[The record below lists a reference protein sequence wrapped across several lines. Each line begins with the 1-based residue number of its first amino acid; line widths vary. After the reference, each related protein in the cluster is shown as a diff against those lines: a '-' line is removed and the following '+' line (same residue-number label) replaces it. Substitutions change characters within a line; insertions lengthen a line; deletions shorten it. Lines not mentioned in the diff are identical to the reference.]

1 MNVRAEASSEQ
12 EKQQILNRYR
22 GLLRASQ
29 HSNTRE
35 DRRMIRRAFNTAV
48 EAHQGTRRRSG
59 EPYIFHPIAVARIV
73 AEEMRLGTTSIVAA
87 LLHDT
92 VEDTNLNLDRIE
104 REFGKRV
111 ATIIDGLTKIPGS
124 FDQNQSP
131 QAENFR
137 KMLLSLS
144 EDVRVILIKLADR
157 LHNMRTL
164 DSMKRQTQLK
174 IASETEFL
182 YAPLAHRLGLY
193 SIKTELEDLAL
204 KFKEPEA
211 YEEIRQ
217 KLKKG
222 KEVRSRFINRFMR
235 PIREDLEREGYDFK
249 VKWRTK
255 SIHSIFQKIHNKGVP
270 FEEIY
275 DLFAVRII
283 LNSPP
288 RKEKAD
294 CWKIYS
300 IVTDHYK
307 PNPDRLRDWIS
318 TPKSNGYESLHTT
331 VMSPTGKW
339 VEVQIRSERMDEVA
353 EMGYA
358 AHWRYK
364 EQEKTAEGNL
374 DRWLTRVREL
384 LEDPESN
391 ALEFLDDLKLNL
403 FSDEIFVFTPKG
415 DLKTL
420 PVGATALDL
429 AFEIHSQVGER
440 CTGAKVNHKLVPLDH
455 QLQSG
460 DQAEVLTSKNQ
471 KPKED
476 WLKFVVTAKARSK
489 IKSALNRE
497 KREAG
502 LEGKERLQRKLEHM
516 KVPFDDENLRVILRY
531 FEVPNEKEL
540 YYRIAKG
547 ALDLSHLKELEVKG
561 KRFSIPEK
569 KESQE
574 KAPLKP
580 RTKVRPDP
588 KDTLIIGEELKNT
601 EYKLAPCCRPI
612 PGDDVFG
619 YITSNDGVKIH
630 RTNCP
635 NAMELMSRHA
645 QRVIKA
651 RWASQEQLEFTAG
664 IRITGID
671 GLGMVNQITDI
682 ISDQNHINMNKISF
696 QSNAG
701 VFEGLLQ
708 VMVHDTLHLDKLIQK
723 IQSIDGVDQVERVD
737 ESKTEQDA

>member
-1 MNVRAEASSEQ
+1 MEVQEGNEQ
-12 EKQQILNRYR
+12 EKRQILNRYR

-29 HSNTRE
+29 QSNSTE
-35 DRRMIRRAFNTAV
+35 DRRRIRKAFNTAL
-48 EAHQGTRRRSG
+48 EAHSNMRRRSG

-73 AEEMRLGTTSIVAA
+73 AEELKLGTTAIVAA

-92 VEDTNLNLDRIE
+92 VEDTSISLEYIE
-104 REFGKRV
+104 EEFGPKV
-111 ATIIDGLTKIPGS
+111 ATIIDGLTKIPGG
-124 FDQNQSP
+124 FDQHQSP

-164 DSMKRQTQLK
+164 DSMKREKQLK

-182 YAPLAHRLGLY
+182 YAPLSHRLGLY

-204 KFKEPEA
+204 KFKEPEE
-211 YEEIRQ
+211 YERILQ

-222 KEVRSRFINRFMR
+222 KEVRARFINRFMR
-235 PIREDLEREGYDFK
+235 PIKEDLRQEGYDFEI
-249 VKWRTK
+249 KWRTK
-255 SIHSIFQKIHNKGVP
+255 SIHSIFEKIRNKGVP

-275 DLFAVRII
+275 DLFAIRII
-283 LNSPP
+283 LKSPP
-288 RKEKAD
+288 ETEKAD
-294 CWKIYS
+294 CWKVYS

-318 TPKSNGYESLHTT
+318 TPKANGYESLHTT

-364 EQEKTAEGNL
+364 EEEKTSEGNL

-415 DLKTL
+415 ELKTL

-429 AFEIHSQVGER
+429 AFDIHTQIGEQ
-440 CTGAKVNHKLVPLDH
+440 CTGAKVDQKLVPLDH
-455 QLQSG
+455 PLNSG
-460 DQAEVLTSKNQ
+460 DQVEIITSKDQ

-476 WLKFVVTAKARSK
+476 WLNFVVTAKARSK
-489 IKSALNRE
+489 IKTALNKE
-497 KREAG
+497 KKLAG
-502 LEGKERLQRKLEHM
+502 IEGKEKLERKLSHM
-516 KVPFDDENLRVILRY
+516 KLPLNEENLRTLTRF
-531 FEVPNEKEL
+531 FEVPNETEL
-540 YYRIAKG
+540 YFRIAKG
-547 ALDLSHLKELEVKG
+547 VIDLSKLKTLKIDG
-561 KRFSIPEK
+561 KRLKVPSPEK
-569 KESQE
+569 KEAKSSE
-574 KAPLKP
+574 EGT
-580 RTKVRPDP
+580 TKVQPHP
-588 KDTLIIGEELKNT
+588 KDTLIIGEDLRNT
-601 EYKLAPCCRPI
+601 NYKLAPCCQPI

-619 YITSNDGVKIH
+619 YITANDGVKIH

-635 NAMELMSRHA
+635 NATELMSRHA
-645 QRVIKA
+645 QRIIEA

-664 IRITGID
+664 IRITGLD
-671 GLGMVNQITDI
+671 GVGMVNRITDI
-682 ISDQNHINMNKISF
+682 ISDQNHVNMNKISF
-696 QSNAG
+696 ESKAG
-701 VFEGLLQ
+701 VFEGILK
-708 VMVHDTLHLDKLIQK
+708 VVVKDTSHLERLIGT
-723 IQSIDGVDQVERVD
+723 IQNIEGVDSAERVD
-737 ESKTEQDA
+737 DKELSKV

>member
-1 MNVRAEASSEQ
+1 MEVKESSEE
-12 EKQQILNRYR
+12 EKRQILNRYR

-29 HSNTRE
+29 HSNSTK
-35 DRRMIRRAFNTAV
+35 DRRWIRKAFNTAL
-48 EAHQGTRRRSG
+48 EAHSDMRRRSG

-73 AEEMRLGTTSIVAA
+73 AEEMKLGTTSIVAA

-92 VEDTNLNLDRIE
+92 VEDTSIDLATIRS
-104 REFGKRV
+104 EFGEKV

-124 FDQNQSP
+124 FDQHQSP

-144 EDVRVILIKLADR
+144 EDVRVILIKLSDR

-164 DSMKRQTQLK
+164 DSMKREKQLK

-193 SIKTELEDLAL
+193 SVKTELEDLAL
-204 KFKEPEA
+204 KFKEPEE
-211 YEEIRQ
+211 YERIRQ

-222 KEVRSRFINRFMR
+222 KEVRARFINRFIR
-235 PIREDLEREGYDFK
+235 PIKEDLLAEGYDFQIK
-249 VKWRTK
+249 SRTK
-255 SIHSIFQKIHNKGVP
+255 SIHSIFEKIRNKGVS

-275 DLFAVRII
+275 DLFAIRII
-283 LNSPP
+283 LNSPSET
-288 RKEKAD
+288 EKAD
-294 CWKIYS
+294 CWKVYS

-318 TPKSNGYESLHTT
+318 TPKANGYESLHTT

-339 VEVQIRSERMDEVA
+339 VEVQIRSKRMDEVA

-364 EQEKTAEGNL
+364 EEEKTSEGNL

-415 DLKTL
+415 ELKTL
-420 PVGATALDL
+420 PSGATALDL
-429 AFEIHSQVGER
+429 AFEIHTDIGEH
-440 CTGAKVNHKLVPLDH
+440 CTGAKVNQRLVPLDDP
-455 QLQSG
+455 LNSG
-460 DQAEVLTSKNQ
+460 DQVEILTSKSQ

-476 WLKFVVTAKARSK
+476 WLHYVVTAKARSK
-489 IKSALNRE
+489 IKTALNKE
-497 KREAG
+497 KKKAG
-502 LEGKERLQRKLEHM
+502 LEGKERLERKLDHM
-516 KVPFDDENLRVILRY
+516 KLPFDEENLRTLVR
-531 FEVPNEKEL
+531 FFDVPNEHEL
-540 YYRIAKG
+540 YFRIAKE
-547 ALDLSHLKELEVKG
+547 AIDLKRLKELDVEG
-561 KRFSIPEK
+561 KRLKLPEK
-569 KESQE
+569 KKE
-574 KAPLKP
+574 KGKVAKEK
-580 RTKVRPDP
+580 RTAVQPHP
-588 KDTLIIGEELKNT
+588 KDTLIIGDDLTNT
-601 EYKLAPCCRPI
+601 DYKLAPCCEPI

-619 YITSNDGVKIH
+619 YITSNDGIKIH

-635 NAMELMSRHA
+635 NATELMSRHG
-645 QRVIKA
+645 QRIISA

-664 IRITGID
+664 IRITGLD

-682 ISDQNHINMNKISF
+682 ISDQNHVNMNKISF
-696 QSNAG
+696 ESKAG
-701 VFEGLLQ
+701 VFEGLLK
-708 VMVHDTLHLDKLIQK
+708 VMVKDTSHLDRLIGT
-723 IQSIDGVDQVERVD
+723 IRNIEGVDSAERID
-737 ESKTEQDA
+737 ENEMKKHEA

>member
-1 MNVRAEASSEQ
+1 MEVKESSEQ
-12 EKQQILNRYR
+12 EKRQILNRYR

-29 HSNTRE
+29 HSNSRE
-35 DRRMIRRAFNTAV
+35 DRRRIRKAFNTAL
-48 EAHQGTRRRSG
+48 EAHSDMRRRSG

-92 VEDTNLNLDRIE
+92 VEDTNIDLAYVE
-104 REFGKRV
+104 REFGKKV

-124 FDQNQSP
+124 FDQHQSP

-164 DSMKRQTQLK
+164 DSMKREKQLK

-182 YAPLAHRLGLY
+182 YAPLSHRLGLY

-204 KFKEPEA
+204 KFKEPEE
-211 YEEIRQ
+211 YERIRQ

-222 KEVRSRFINRFMR
+222 KEVRARFINRFVR
-235 PIREDLEREGYDFK
+235 PIKEDLNKEGYDYQIK
-249 VKWRTK
+249 SRTK
-255 SIHSIFQKIHNKGVP
+255 SIHSIFEKIRNKGVA

-275 DLFAVRII
+275 DLFAIRII

-288 RKEKAD
+288 ETEKAD
-294 CWKIYS
+294 CWKVYS

-318 TPKSNGYESLHTT
+318 TPKANGYESLHTT

-364 EQEKTAEGNL
+364 EQEKTSEGNL

-384 LEDPESN
+384 LGDPESN

-415 DLKTL
+415 ELKTL
-420 PVGATALDL
+420 PSGATALDL
-429 AFEIHSQVGER
+429 AFEIHTDIGER
-440 CTGAKVNHKLVPLDH
+440 CTGAKVNQKLVPLDDP
-455 QLQSG
+455 LNSG
-460 DQAEVLTSKNQ
+460 DQVEILTSKDQ

-476 WLKFVVTAKARSK
+476 WLNYVVTAKARSK
-489 IKSALNRE
+489 IKTALNKE
-497 KREAG
+497 KKKAG
-502 LEGKERLQRKLEHM
+502 LEGKERLERKLDHM
-516 KVPFDDENLRVILRY
+516 KLSLTDENLNTLIR
-531 FEVPNEKEL
+531 FFNVPNEHEL
-540 YYRIAKG
+540 YFRIAKG
-547 ALDLSHLKELEVKG
+547 AIDLKRLKELDVKG
-561 KRFSIPEK
+561 KTLKLPVRKEEEKRKYPEK
-569 KESQE
+569 KATVQ
-574 KAPLKP
+574 PHP
-580 RTKVRPDP
+580 Q
-588 KDTLIIGEELKNT
+588 DTLIIGEDLRNT
-601 EYKLAPCCRPI
+601 DYKLAPCCQPI

-619 YITSNDGVKIH
+619 YITSSDGVKIH

-635 NAMELMSRHA
+635 NATELMSRHA
-645 QRVIKA
+645 QRIISA
-651 RWASQEQLEFTAG
+651 RWASQEKLEFTAG
-664 IRITGID
+664 IKITGLD
-671 GLGMVNQITDI
+671 GVGMVNRITDI
-682 ISDQNHINMNKISF
+682 ISDQ
-696 QSNAG
+696 
-701 VFEGLLQ
+701 
-708 VMVHDTLHLDKLIQK
+708 
-723 IQSIDGVDQVERVD
+723 
-737 ESKTEQDA
+737 

>member
-1 MNVRAEASSEQ
+1 MEVKEGNEQ
-12 EKQQILNRYR
+12 EKRQILNRYR
-22 GLLRASQ
+22 GLLRVSR
-29 HSNTRE
+29 HSNSNE
-35 DRRMIRRAFNTAV
+35 DRRRIRKAFNTAL
-48 EAHQGTRRRSG
+48 EAHADMRRRSG

-73 AEEMRLGTTSIVAA
+73 AEELKLGTTSIVAA

-92 VEDTNLNLDRIE
+92 VEDTSIDLAYVE
-104 REFGKRV
+104 REFGKKV
-111 ATIIDGLTKIPGS
+111 ASIIDGLTKIPGS
-124 FDQNQSP
+124 FDQHQSP

-164 DSMKRQTQLK
+164 DSMKREKQLK

-204 KFKEPEA
+204 KFKEPEE
-211 YEEIRQ
+211 YERILQ

-222 KEVRSRFINRFMR
+222 KEVRARFINRFVR
-235 PIREDLEREGYDFK
+235 PIKEDLAREGYDFEI
-249 VKWRTK
+249 KWRTK
-255 SIHSIFQKIHNKGVP
+255 SIHSIFEKIRNKGVP

-275 DLFAVRII
+275 DLFAIRII
-283 LNSPP
+283 LRSPP
-288 RKEKAD
+288 ETEKAD
-294 CWKIYS
+294 CWKVYS

-318 TPKSNGYESLHTT
+318 TPKANGYESLHTT

-339 VEVQIRSERMDEVA
+339 VEVQIRSKRMDEVA

-364 EQEKTAEGNL
+364 EQEKTSEGNL

-384 LEDPESN
+384 LADPESN

-415 DLKTL
+415 ELKTL
-420 PVGATALDL
+420 PSGATALDL
-429 AFEIHSQVGER
+429 AFEIHTDIGER
-440 CTGAKVNHKLVPLDH
+440 CTGAKVNQKLVPLDDP
-455 QLQSG
+455 LNSG
-460 DQAEVLTSKNQ
+460 DQVEILTSKDQ

-476 WLKFVVTAKARSK
+476 WLNYVVTAKARSK
-489 IKSALNRE
+489 IKTALNKE
-497 KREAG
+497 KKKAG
-502 LEGKERLQRKLEHM
+502 LEGKERLERKLDHM
-516 KVPFDDENLRVILRY
+516 KLPFDEENLRTLVRY
-531 FEVPNEKEL
+531 FDVPNENEL
-540 YYRIAKG
+540 YFRIAKD
-547 ALDLSHLKELEVKG
+547 AIDLKRIRELEVKG
-561 KRFSIPEK
+561 KRLKLPEQRTTK
-569 KESQE
+569 R
-574 KAPLKP
+574 KP
-580 RTKVRPDP
+580 RKEKRTTVQAHP
-588 KDTLIIGEELKNT
+588 KDTLIIGDDLTHTDHKM
-601 EYKLAPCCRPI
+601 APCCQPI

-635 NAMELMSRHA
+635 NATELMSRHA
-645 QRVIKA
+645 QRIISA

-664 IRITGID
+664 IRITGLD
-671 GLGMVNQITDI
+671 GVGMVNRITDI
-682 ISDQNHINMNKISF
+682 ISDQNHVNMNKISF
-696 QSNAG
+696 ESKAG
-701 VFEGLLQ
+701 VFEGLLK
-708 VMVHDTLHLDKLIQK
+708 VMVHDTSHLDRLIGT
-723 IQSIDGVDQVERVD
+723 IRNIDGVDSVERVD
-737 ESKTEQDA
+737 ENEIKKDGD